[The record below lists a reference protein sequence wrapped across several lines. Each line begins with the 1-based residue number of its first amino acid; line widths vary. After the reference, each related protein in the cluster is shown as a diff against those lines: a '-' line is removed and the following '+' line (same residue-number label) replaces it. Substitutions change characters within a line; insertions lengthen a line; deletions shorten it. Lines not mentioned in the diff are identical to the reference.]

1 MKTHSITVTEA
12 ARNFADCVNR
22 TRYQEVTFL
31 LLKNGTPVAELTPT
45 REKVC
50 SGRDLAAI
58 LAKTRLT
65 DEEAKAWRND
75 LEASRKTLDEPRNK
89 WQ

>member
-1 MKTHSITVTEA
+1 MKTEPITVTEA
-12 ARNFADCVNR
+12 ARNFSECVNR

-31 LLKNGTPVAELTPT
+31 LMKNGTPVAELTPT

-50 SGRDLAAI
+50 TGRDLAAI

-65 DEEAKAWRND
+65 DAEAKAWRND
-75 LEASRKTLDEPRNK
+75 LEVSRKTLDEPGNK

>member
-1 MKTHSITVTEA
+1 MKPQPITVTEA
-12 ARNFADCVNR
+12 ARNFSECINR
-22 TRYQEVTFL
+22 ARYQEVTFVL
-31 LLKNGTPVAELTPT
+31 MKNGTPVAELTPT

-50 SGRDLAAI
+50 SGRDLAAM
-58 LAKTRLT
+58 LAKTSLT

-75 LEASRKTLDEPRNK
+75 LEASRKILDEPRNK